1 MDNEKR
7 LVDIELKLIAQE
19 DLTQQ
24 LNDQVVELQK
34 ELQDLQALYR
44 ALVRRI
50 NEGEVSGGSDPYTQ
64 ERPPHY

>member
-34 ELQDLQALYR
+34 ELQELQALYR

-50 NEGEVSGGSDPYTQ
+50 NEGEAAGGSDPYTQ